1 VLLNGFAGLKE
12 RDARLGT
19 SNKAETDRLDEAMVL
34 DPLAEPLPAV
44 DAPYAVLH
52 KVPNTRDGPVLVTN
66 GLRLPRKKS
75 RHRCCNGGGA
85 RMGEEQRDSV
95 G

>member
-1 VLLNGFAGLKE
+1 VLLNGFAGLKK

-19 SNKAETDRLDEAMVL
+19 SNKAETDRLDDAMVL

-66 GLRLPRKKS
+66 GLRLPRKNS
-75 RHRCCNGGGA
+75 RHRCCK
-85 RMGEEQRDSV
+85 RMGEEK
-95 G
+95 GTP